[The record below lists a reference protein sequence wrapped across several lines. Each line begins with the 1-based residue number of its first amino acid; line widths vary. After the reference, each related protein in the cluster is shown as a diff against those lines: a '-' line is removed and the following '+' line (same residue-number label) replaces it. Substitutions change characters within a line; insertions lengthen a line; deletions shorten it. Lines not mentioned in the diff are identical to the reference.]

1 MIKLIIALLILNA
14 IQITTSLEDY
24 SQFLQSPLDTEEDD
38 VVLMATTQDMTIEL
52 YTLISTYEKVL
63 TIPKGKLKFYQIP
76 EGANGKYRV
85 TSGSSVS
92 VNSLGTITP
101 SNTTWYW
108 YSSGW
113 GYTRP
118 LADQTPTRI
127 EVKYN
132 EGTSVVSAT
141 IGDKTYKITVVVKE
155 YSKDYVETKIN
166 DYIKKNVTV
175 KTTQL
180 EKLKAITAY
189 PAQFPY
195 NGSYYTYSN
204 MVIFGGGDCWASSG
218 LINYMCQK
226 VGIKSHVRYA
236 ANDAGSGSGH
246 RNVAAL
252 INGKIYIADAGYG
265 YYKPNRPYSVTERNV
280 GYSYKTSTD
289 GIILYQ
295 YDGYDEE
302 ITVPSTIDG
311 KTVIGLD
318 KNMFKLGASNSGIDI
333 KKITLPDTIRTIG
346 KQVFN
351 SIPSLTT
358 ITLPKNVS
366 SIGLYVWAG
375 SDKLASIN
383 TVVANKNFA
392 SANGI
397 LYNKAKTEIV
407 AYPPGKKANYA
418 GIASLTK
425 IGDFSFYYAKQIE
438 KISIPKSVTK
448 IGEGAFAYST
458 IKEIYFMG
466 DQPEFGN
473 NCLYNLNVTI
483 YYPKGNTKWNVANL
497 DTYKAKE
504 VRWVQWTPSSNVVLN
519 TQMNSNSNYT
529 WALVTVGIFFLLG
542 LAYLLRRNAKRSAIV
557 DMPFKTDDIVL
568 A

>member
-1 MIKLIIALLILNA
+1 MIKLILALLILNA
-14 IQITTSLEDY
+14 FQVSTSLNDY
-24 SQFLQSPLDTEEDD
+24 KEFLQSPSEAEEDD
-38 VVLMATTQDMTIEL
+38 VVLMATQDITINL

-63 TIPKGKLKFYQIP
+63 KIPKSKLTFYQIP
-76 EGANGKYRV
+76 EGTNGKYRV

-92 VNSLGTITP
+92 VNSFGTITP
-101 SNTTWYW
+101 RNTTWYW
-108 YSSGW
+108 YGGW
-113 GYTRP
+113 GYTSP
-118 LADQTPTRI
+118 DPTKTPSRI

-132 EGTSVVSAT
+132 EGTSVVTAT
-141 IGDKTYKITVVVKE
+141 VGDKTYKITVNVKE
-155 YSKDYVETKIN
+155 YSKEYVDAKIN

-175 KTTQL
+175 KTSQL
-180 EKLKAITAY
+180 DKLKAITAY

-195 NGSYYTYSN
+195 NGSYYTYTN
-204 MVIFGGGDCWASSG
+204 MIIYGGGDCWASSG
-218 LINYMCQK
+218 LIQYMCQK
-226 VGIKSHVRYA
+226 VGIKSHIRYA
-236 ANDAGSGSGH
+236 ANDVGAGSGH

-265 YYKPNRPYSVTERNV
+265 SYKPNRPYSVTERNV
-280 GYSYKTSTD
+280 GYSYRTKTD
-289 GIILYQ
+289 GIVIYQ
-295 YDGYDEE
+295 YDGYDVN
-302 ITVPSTIDG
+302 ITVPSKIDG

-333 KKITLPDTIRTIG
+333 KKIIIPDTIRTIG
-346 KQVFN
+346 NQVFN

-358 ITLPKNVS
+358 ITIPKNVS

-375 SDKLASIN
+375 SDKLATIN
-383 TVVANKNFA
+383 VIAANPYFS

-425 IGDFSFYYAKQIE
+425 IGDFAFYYAKQIE
-438 KISIPKSVTK
+438 KVSIPKSVK
-448 IGEGAFAYST
+448 SIGEGAFAYST

-466 DQPEFGN
+466 DQPEFGS
-473 NCLYNLNVTI
+473 NCFYNLNVTV
-483 YYPKGNTKWNVANL
+483 YYPKGNTKWKVANL

-519 TQMNSNSNYT
+519 TEINNNSNYT
-529 WALVTVGIFFLLG
+529 WALVTIGIFLLLG
-542 LAYLLRRNAKRSAIV
+542 FAFLFRRNAKRNNSIV
-557 DMPFKTDDIVL
+557 DMPFKTDDLVM